1 MIEESRDDT
10 HDQDSGLDPS
20 EELELADED
29 ILDAMAH
36 IPGYLDIST
45 QDFREIYHLAH
56 GHALERIFGRTLAGD
71 LMRTAVS
78 PVGPETPLDDAARA
92 LAEQKL
98 KSLPVVDEDQR
109 VVGVL
114 TETDFLR
121 RLEAD
126 TFLEL
131 LLRLVQDAEGFAHC
145 CHGTSAGAAMTAPAV
160 TVGPE
165 AGLLE
170 IAHAFHRHPGRSMPV
185 VDGEGRLL
193 GLLMRKDFIARF
205 RLGGGR

>member
-1 MIEESRDDT
+1 MSEERRDDT
-10 HDQDSGLDPS
+10 DDEAGGLDPS

-45 QDFREIYHLAH
+45 QDFREVYHLAH

-71 LMRTAVS
+71 LMRTGVT
-78 PVGPETPLDDAARA
+78 PVGPETPLDDAARS

-98 KSLPVVDEDQR
+98 KSLPVVDADRR
-109 VVGVL
+109 VVGML

-121 RLEAD
+121 RLEAE

-131 LLRLVQDAEGFAHC
+131 LLRLVQDSEGFTHC

-160 TVGPE
+160 TVGRE

-170 IAHAFHRHPGRSMPV
+170 IANAFHRHPGRSMPV
-185 VDGEGRLL
+185 VDAEGRLL
-193 GLLMRKDFIARF
+193 GLLMRKDFIGRF
-205 RLGGGR
+205 RLGAGQ